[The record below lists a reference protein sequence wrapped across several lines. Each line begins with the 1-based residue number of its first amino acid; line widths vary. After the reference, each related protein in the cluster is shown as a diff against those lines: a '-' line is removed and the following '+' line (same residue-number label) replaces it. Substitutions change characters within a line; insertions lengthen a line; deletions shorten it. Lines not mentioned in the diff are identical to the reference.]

1 MTDDNKLRINGLTAD
16 EWESVSNPQPATE
29 SDLQSIGIL
38 EAPQAPAQAEG
49 KPEHTNKVLQTA
61 DKMGLETPNAGKVY
75 KDSKFDAGTIKDAA
89 LSLGVEA
96 SHIFAPKS
104 MELQY
109 ESKTK
114 VGETMKYGYR
124 YLAGTASLFLGGG
137 LVGGAIKGVGVASK
151 IPAAVKIGSWIQKL
165 FAGTDIIKTGA
176 KASGLAKVGA
186 KIVNAS
192 LGGAFS
198 GALADYTLYRPE
210 DGEGHMA
217 DAFGDTNNTFVN
229 WLQSDDNDTETDAK
243 FKNVVEGFIMGL
255 GTGNIIEFGVKPIF
269 GRLLKNIK
277 VAIKADTPEVAE
289 AALKEVALDEIKLDK
304 FSNKADMYNSVKG
317 MVAETDVSGEDAS
330 QLVIDRMNLKDIDE
344 AQSMLKVLQDGDDVF
359 LHEDG
364 TWDIKVS
371 KWDDAH
377 KVSKDEYIKQSKA
390 KDLNNA
396 KDVDKDVFVGDS
408 AISDME
414 DATKHTW
421 TNRGWIGENEDLTP
435 KTGNKIAKNYKDK
448 WQIDNNIKVEFVD
461 GLKVKGEGVE
471 GNTQSTTYLGKNKQV
486 NKNQKFQNSLDK
498 KNLQIKKLEAK
509 LELLGTGAID
519 IDSKNKLI
527 EEIRIAKNEALEIS
541 KELKPKEKLSDIT
554 IQIDKNAKNPF
565 TTLRAEL
572 EHARDITKGEV
583 PNQSEK
589 HFSRYDGVNEG
600 EAAYDY
606 VYKKSAGK
614 AQKIGLDTAIKKIKE
629 NVSQYLD
636 EGYEFKTAEAT
647 EGAGEHQY
655 KLLNN
660 NQKELGHIEYSTNNK
675 ILDIGEVKNTT
686 KRKTDKNGSK
696 IPKQEGDVPSTPD
709 VAEKL
714 VDKLIS
720 EHPDKKIK
728 WDAVT
733 PDGVD
738 FKQEYLNK
746 HPELKDKIVGI
757 TNPNE
762 LDREAFE
769 SYNSMKKTRGINGK
783 TGNTNN
789 YNNRDAADA
798 SRDTITD
805 NNGNSRANP
814 QIASK
819 QMDIGDRTLVSSDS
833 SINTRGKITNPDPS
847 PEQLKI
853 DFDTKVNNT
862 QTTEDLVDK
871 SLKGEIQPQSMDDIG
886 KIISKVA
893 DSDPEI
899 TGHSWKEVADDS
911 EKLFNKIQD
920 MTGEDISAYKEAFLQ
935 NDIDTLDKLTR
946 YEMAATKVLST
957 LSDRVEALGMYAPLE
972 AQKNIIDMIVHIS
985 KYVDTVRSG
994 AGRLLNE
1001 QKFVN
1006 RALNTFGSMRLSSL
1020 AKQGIKEF
1028 SDLLVKDIKE
1038 IFNLNFT
1045 RGEKIDFK
1053 AAKQELFTKV
1063 AQYGDGEFLQLL
1075 TQDAE
1080 FAKGFN
1086 DVLDNLLKNQA
1097 GLNSESAYKQIE
1109 DVITASQYREVLQAS
1124 KLAPTKEGKIKT
1136 IKNWSASQGGIASYY
1151 VHNLLSGLG
1160 SIAKNIGSGTLNSL
1174 YFPAR
1179 KVVAGFMGGG
1189 EAMTKEGWNTYKNMM
1204 ANWTESWEL
1213 CKQAFIKGEGKL
1225 TNVGADTLNLENDA
1239 VFRGFHDLNDD
1250 NLWHKVQNIHSIM
1263 TRAMGASDE
1272 FMSQLNYR
1280 SIARA
1285 KCLAQAD
1292 KMAEL
1297 AGKTGDETFINDT
1310 ADRLFKTKFDSEG
1323 KPTDVDAYN
1332 EARTILYQN
1341 NLDGK
1346 QFDNATGQDIQM
1358 REPTATMKLAQF
1370 AQTGANKNAFIKF
1383 IFPFVKTG
1391 ANILQMNLDHNAIY
1405 AALSPSQRKL
1415 LLAKTPEGAMARS
1428 QVAFGMFSLSLGTMM
1443 AANGLITGSAPP
1455 DIKERK
1461 ALFEAGWRPYS
1472 FKMGDTYVSYQGYEP
1487 LHTMLG
1493 FSADCFNL
1501 GQAII
1506 KPEDEDKW
1514 KKFSMQA
1521 SATLVN
1527 NFMDKAAFRTGLN
1540 QLSILTNPEK
1550 IYDWQKAMAQTASGF
1565 LPDVSMVKGLS
1576 SLGERE
1582 ITEPKSGYER
1592 LFNNYFNRGLGDYR
1606 RDVFGD
1612 RQDVYGLLVTTA
1624 AIQGNEPEYQELSRL
1639 ASLGY
1644 IPTEISLVIAN
1655 SNLKFKDF
1663 KDPQTGK
1670 SSYDAMQEALS
1681 QTTIG
1686 GRTLKE
1692 SIRELVTSSEYRLL
1706 PNGIGSEWNSS
1717 EDTRVN
1723 AINDIFRD
1731 YNDEAKEQ
1739 VINDN
1744 PQFINK
1750 QGQSIQEA
1758 KEILETKKMDEI
1770 LNNQLNGSAEKIRS
1784 LF

>member
-1 MTDDNKLRINGLTAD
+1 MTDDNRLRINGLTAD

-29 SDLQSIGIL
+29 SDLQSMGIL
-38 EAPQAPAQAEG
+38 ETPQAPAQSEG

-89 LSLGVEA
+89 LSLGAEA

-114 VGETMKYGYR
+114 LGETMKYGYR

-151 IPAAVKIGSWIQKL
+151 IPAAVKIGSGIQKL
-165 FAGTDIIKTGA
+165 FAGTDIIRTGA

-217 DAFGDTNNTFVN
+217 DAFGDTDNTFVN

-277 VAIKADTPEVAE
+277 VAVKADTPEIAE

-304 FSNKADMYNSVKG
+304 FSNKADMYNSVKDI
-317 MVAETDVSGEDAS
+317 VAEADVSGEDAS
-330 QLVIDRMNLKDIDE
+330 QLVIDRMNVKDIDE
-344 AQSMLKVLQDGDDVF
+344 AQSMLKILQDGDDIF

-371 KWDDAH
+371 KWDDAY

-390 KDLNNA
+390 KDLNTA
-396 KDVDKDVFVGDS
+396 KDMFNDKDVFVGDS

-421 TNRGWIGENEDLTP
+421 INRGWIGENEDLTP
-435 KTGNKIAKNYKDK
+435 KAGNKIAKNYKDK
-448 WQIDNNIKVEFVD
+448 WQINNNIKVEFVD
-461 GLKVKGEGVE
+461 GLKVKGESVE
-471 GNTQSTTYLGKNKQV
+471 GNTQSTTYLGKSQPKTQETKIAKQ
-486 NKNQKFQNSLDK
+486 QNALDK
-498 KNLQIKKLEAK
+498 KNLQIQTLEEKLEQLQTGEVTGDAEGK
-509 LELLGTGAID
+509 LVEQ
-519 IDSKNKLI
+519 
-527 EEIRIAKNEALEIS
+527 IRIAKNEAKEI
-541 KELKPKEKLSDIT
+541 LKGIKGTKKLSDIT

-565 TTLRAEL
+565 ATLRAEL
-572 EHARDITKGEV
+572 EHARDIAKGEV
-583 PNQSEK
+583 PNQTEK
-589 HFSRYDGVNEG
+589 HFSRYDGLNEG

-606 VYKKSAGK
+606 VYKKSQGKAGK
-614 AQKIGLDTAIKKIKE
+614 LNDSKVLTDSKE
-629 NVSQYLD
+629 ADLSPVK
-636 EGYEFKTAEAT
+636 ET
-647 EGAGEHQY
+647 EGG
-655 KLLNN
+655 N
-660 NQKELGHIEYSTNNK
+660 TPV
-675 ILDIGEVKNTT
+675 EVK
-686 KRKTDKNGSK
+686 KPLKIDSEGS
-696 IPKQEGDVPSTPD
+696 
-709 VAEKL
+709 
-714 VDKLIS
+714 
-720 EHPDKKIK
+720 
-728 WDAVT
+728 
-733 PDGVD
+733 
-738 FKQEYLNK
+738 N
-746 HPELKDKIVGI
+746 
-757 TNPNE
+757 
-762 LDREAFE
+762 
-769 SYNSMKKTRGINGK
+769 
-783 TGNTNN
+783 
-789 YNNRDAADA
+789 
-798 SRDTITD
+798 
-805 NNGNSRANP
+805 
-814 QIASK
+814 
-819 QMDIGDRTLVSSDS
+819 
-833 SINTRGKITNPDPS
+833 

-853 DFDTKVNNT
+853 DFDSKVDNT

-871 SLKGEIQPQSMDDIG
+871 SLKGEIQPQSMEDIG

-893 DSDPEI
+893 DSDPEV

-957 LSDRVEALGMYAPLE
+957 LSDRVEALGMDAPLE
-972 AQKNIIDMIVHIS
+972 AQKNIVDMIVHIS

-1045 RGEKIDFK
+1045 KGEKIDFK

-1063 AQYGDGEFLQLL
+1063 AQYGDGAFLQLL

-1086 DVLDNLLKNQA
+1086 DVLDNLLKNQD
-1097 GLNSESAYKQIE
+1097 GLNPESAYKQIE

-1136 IKNWSASQGGIASYY
+1136 IKNWSARQGGIASYY

-1160 SIAKNIGSGTLNSL
+1160 SIAKNVGSGTLNSL

-1250 NLWHKVQNIHSIM
+1250 NLWHKVQNFHSIM

-1285 KCLAQAD
+1285 KCLVQAD

-1297 AGKTGDETFINDT
+1297 AGKAGDETFINDT

-1332 EARTILYQN
+1332 EAKTILYQN

-1358 REPTATMKLAQF
+1358 REQTVTMKLAQF

-1383 IFPFVKTG
+1383 IFPFIKTG
-1391 ANILQMNLDHNAIY
+1391 ANILQMNLDHNALY
-1405 AALSPSQRKL
+1405 ATLSPSQRKL
-1415 LLAKTPEGAMARS
+1415 LFAKTPEGALARS

-1472 FKMGDTYVSYQGYEP
+1472 FKIGDTYVSYQGYEP

-1514 KKFSMQA
+1514 KKFSMQV

-1550 IYDWQKAMAQTASGF
+1550 IYDWQKSMAQTASGF
-1565 LPDVSMVKGLS
+1565 LPGVSMVKGLS

-1582 ITEPKSGYER
+1582 VTEPKSMYER

-1624 AIQGNEPEYQELSRL
+1624 AVQGNEPEYQELSRL
-1639 ASLGY
+1639 AEYGY
-1644 IPTEISLVIAN
+1644 SPSDIGTIIADTK
-1655 SNLKFKDF
+1655 LKFKDF

-1670 SSYDAMQEALS
+1670 SAYDAMQETLS
-1681 QTTIG
+1681 QISIG

-1692 SIRELVTSSEYRLL
+1692 AIRELVTSPEYQMLPDGIDSE
-1706 PNGIGSEWNSS
+1706 IKWGSN
-1717 EDTRVN
+1717 EDTKVN

-1758 KEILETKKMDEI
+1758 KEVLEIKKMDEI
-1770 LNNQLNGSAEKIRS
+1770 LNNQLNGSADKIRS